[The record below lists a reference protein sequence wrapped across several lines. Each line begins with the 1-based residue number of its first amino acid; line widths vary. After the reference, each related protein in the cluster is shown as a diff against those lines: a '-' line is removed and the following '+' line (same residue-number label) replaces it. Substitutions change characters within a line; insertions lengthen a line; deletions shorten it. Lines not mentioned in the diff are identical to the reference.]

1 MFEWTIMKAA
11 RLLSLLLVLQTRQRM
26 TTVELAERLE
36 VSVRTI
42 LRDVD
47 ALSTAGVPVYAERG
61 RHGGIVLLPGARLNA
76 SHLEPVEMDSLA
88 LAGLD
93 AAQRGRLGITAAHD
107 MAIRKIAARRA
118 AVTTAAARP
127 SLAELVIVDNSGWL
141 AAGAGELNVAELALV
156 LRSHPRLRIDYR
168 TSGAKHATSRV
179 VDPYGLASKSGRW
192 YLVADDDHTPKLFN
206 LDRLEH
212 YEELSEPARTRQ
224 DHDLRSVWDELKQ
237 RTESPGRV
245 HIAVRLRESRVDL
258 ARRILGAR
266 LTDTAPAHDGWRL
279 MTVSYPDVESVRQL
293 LQFGDHIEVLAP
305 ERARQR
311 IGELATDLAGRHT
324 IPLA

>member
-1 MFEWTIMKAA
+1 MKAA
-11 RLLSLLLVLQTRQRM
+11 RLLSLLLILQTRQRV

-36 VSVRTI
+36 VSARTI
-42 LRDVD
+42 LRDVE

-76 SHLEPVEMDSLA
+76 SHLEPAELDSLS

-93 AAQRGRLGITAAHD
+93 ALQRQQLGIAAAHD

-118 AVTTAAARP
+118 SGATVGT
-127 SLAELVIVDNSGWL
+127 SLADVVIVDNSGWL
-141 AAGAGELNVAELALV
+141 APDSDELNIADLALT
-156 LRSHPRLRIDYR
+156 LRAHQRLRISYR
-168 TSGAKHATSRV
+168 RSGAEQGSTRV

-212 YEELSEPARTRQ
+212 YEALSEPAATRPDQ
-224 DHDLRSVWDELKQ
+224 DLRSVWGELKQ
-237 RTESPGRV
+237 RVEAPGQVRV
-245 HIAVRLRESRVDL
+245 TVRLRESRIDL
-258 ARRILGAR
+258 ALRILGTR
-266 LTDTAPAHDGWRL
+266 LTEVAAGADGWRL

-293 LQFGDHIEVLAP
+293 LQFGNHIEVLSP
-305 ERARQR
+305 ECARQR
-311 IGELATDLAGRHT
+311 IAELATDLATRHAAPYT
-324 IPLA
+324 TRRSTKS